1 MFIAND
7 TTASTTPLARVRR
20 KHSTQ
25 SITSDGFYDDTT
37 KQYKRKRHR
46 QHRINTAPKRNP
58 NKAPRIKINVRGRTY
73 ETYMGKCIFII
84 LNLQQL

>member
-7 TTASTTPLARVRR
+7 TTASTTPLGRVRR

-37 KQYKRKRHR
+37 KQYKRKRYR
-46 QHRINTAPKRNP
+46 QHRSDKAAERNP

-73 ETYMGKCIFII
+73 ETYIGKGD
-84 LNLQQL
+84 

>member
-7 TTASTTPLARVRR
+7 TTASVSRVRR

-25 SITSDGFYDDTT
+25 SITSDGFYDDTSTT

-46 QHRINTAPKRNP
+46 HRIDTTAKRNP

-73 ETYMGKCIFII
+73 ETYIGKR
-84 LNLQQL
+84 